1 MWQVGLWLCQAYQK
15 QKSLILVKRIIFRGT
30 ALSNDHFKTK
40 VGAAHSNTGH
50 IKPVLTYALRYLQ
63 KFSSD
68 LLLPL
73 GKFFFFFVLFTWG
86 WMTNKISLLLVVWAM
101 DAVREWASRRGWSF
115 LSIEGE
121 KTHAA
126 LHSLAEWAHFS
137 NPYSSHWWEQH
148 FSPPSPS
155 SSRMH

>member
-73 GKFFFFFVLFTWG
+73 GKFFFFFCIIHVG
-86 WMTNKISLLLVVWAM
+86 V
-101 DAVREWASRRGWSF
+101 DD
-115 LSIEGE
+115 
-121 KTHAA
+121 
-126 LHSLAEWAHFS
+126 
-137 NPYSSHWWEQH
+137 
-148 FSPPSPS
+148 
-155 SSRMH
+155 